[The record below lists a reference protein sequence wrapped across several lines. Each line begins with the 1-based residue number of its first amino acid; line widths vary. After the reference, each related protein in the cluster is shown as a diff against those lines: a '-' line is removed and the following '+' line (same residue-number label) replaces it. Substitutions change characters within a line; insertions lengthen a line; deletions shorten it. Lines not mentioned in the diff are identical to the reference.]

1 MSPSEL
7 ERLARSGGKATAAP
21 PRETEW
27 WPAASMVVNAMAAG
41 VTPDMLRE
49 ISWRTLLHI
58 DRIASAWQR
67 ASSQNAQDAPRKATQ
82 ADIRSILQ

>member
-1 MSPSEL
+1 
-7 ERLARSGGKATAAP
+7 
-21 PRETEW
+21 
-27 WPAASMVVNAMAAG
+27 MAAG

-67 ASSQNAQDAPRKATQ
+67 ASSQNAPDEPRKATQ